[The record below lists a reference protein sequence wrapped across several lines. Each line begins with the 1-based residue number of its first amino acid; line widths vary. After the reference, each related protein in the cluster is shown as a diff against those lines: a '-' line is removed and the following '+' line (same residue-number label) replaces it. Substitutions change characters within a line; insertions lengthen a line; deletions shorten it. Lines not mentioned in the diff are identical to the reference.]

1 MMKISMSTII
11 LITTLCCVL
20 PYLWFVIIARNGTN
34 KLKKQI
40 NNAVKKEN
48 LLFRTK
54 EQWSNHF
61 IGVDDVQNTLL
72 FLSANS
78 LKTPYLKISLQDVK
92 SCQIIKKS
100 RNYKKEMKTETELQS
115 LDLEISFYSNK
126 EPFMLNFYDMNDE
139 FAENF
144 EMKRIEKWQALI
156 QQKILSLQVNRRA
169 A

>member
-1 MMKISMSTII
+1 MSAII
-11 LITTLCCVL
+11 IITTL
-20 PYLWFVIIARNGTN
+20 IIARNNSN
-34 KLKKQI
+34 KIKKQI

-48 LLFRTK
+48 LLFSIK

-61 IGVDDVQNTLL
+61 IGIDDVQNTLL
-72 FLSANS
+72 FLSENS
-78 LKTPYLKISLQDVK
+78 LKSPYLKINLQGIK

-100 RNYKKEMKTETELQS
+100 RDYKKEKKTETELQS
-115 LDLEISFYSNK
+115 LDLEISFYTEK
-126 EPFMLNFYDMNDE
+126 EPLTLNFYDMSDE

-156 QQKILSLQVNRRA
+156 QQKIFSLQINRKA